1 MKISLKT
8 ILKSVNHAF
17 NGIKI
22 SSEQHNF
29 RVMLLCAVLVVIL
42 AIVLKV
48 TIVEWLILILI
59 INLILSLETINTALE
74 KLCDYIEPNPSDKIR
89 IIKDLASGAEIILC
103 FTSVIIGIIIF
114 LPKII
119 YLF

>member
-8 ILKSVNHAF
+8 ILKSFNYAF
-17 NGIKI
+17 IGIKI

-29 RVMLLCAVLVVIL
+29 RVMLLGAILVVIL

-59 INLILSLETINTALE
+59 ISLILSLETINTSLE
-74 KLCDYIEPNPSDKIR
+74 KLCDYIEPNPSDKIK
-89 IIKDLASGAEIILC
+89 IIKDLASGAEAILC
-103 FTSVIIGIIIF
+103 FTSIIIGFIIF